1 MRKTK
6 YGNLEILS
14 SLMDGE
20 AFEDLE
26 RSVEVLRQQKL
37 QLKKIL
43 QNVPQNAM
51 QEEAVKNMRKL
62 LEQVNGILVAVD
74 RIN

>member
-1 MRKTK
+1 
-6 YGNLEILS
+6 
-14 SLMDGE
+14 MDGE